1 MIFINEPRISQL
13 CYNMTIG
20 ATEPKFAILDNGTQV
35 IVKLLN
41 GPEGNLVLFNE
52 YICYRLAI
60 LLDIPMPHSGICIFD
75 HKTEIQDNSIA
86 SSANFG
92 RAFYSEFM
100 PKTTKL
106 MGTII
111 GQMRNKEDF
120 IKILLFDHVIFNTD
134 RNPGNLLVSFYKKNI
149 TLKVIDH
156 THVFINQ
163 AIWDS
168 RCLKRAIKENDLMS
182 DSILNSNRYLYDMF
196 FRSMS
201 ISKELLE
208 NESLVFKNR
217 INRDTINGFIKEIP
231 NEWKPTQNDIDA
243 LIDYIIY
250 RVDNL
255 DIIVSIIL
263 SNK

>member
-20 ATEPKFAILDNGTQV
+20 ATEPKFAVLDNGTQV

-75 HKTEIQDNSIA
+75 HETEIQDNSIA

-92 RAFYSEFM
+92 KAFYSEFM

-168 RCLKRAIKENDLMS
+168 RCLKRAIEENDLMS

-196 FRSMS
+196 FRSIS
-201 ISKELLE
+201 ISKELLG
-208 NESLVFKNR
+208 NESLMFKNR
-217 INRDTINGFIKEIP
+217 INRDIMKGFIKEIP

-255 DIIVSIIL
+255 DIIVSTIL

>member
-1 MIFINEPRISQL
+1 MKRE
-13 CYNMTIG
+13 
-20 ATEPKFAILDNGTQV
+20 
-35 IVKLLN
+35 
-41 GPEGNLVLFNE
+41 
-52 YICYRLAI
+52 
-60 LLDIPMPHSGICIFD
+60 
-75 HKTEIQDNSIA
+75 
-86 SSANFG
+86 
-92 RAFYSEFM
+92 
-100 PKTTKL
+100 
-106 MGTII
+106 
-111 GQMRNKEDF
+111 
-120 IKILLFDHVIFNTD
+120 
-134 RNPGNLLVSFYKKNI
+134 KNI

>member
-1 MIFINEPRISQL
+1 
-13 CYNMTIG
+13 MTIG

-111 GQMRNKEDF
+111 GQM
-120 IKILLFDHVIFNTD
+120 
-134 RNPGNLLVSFYKKNI
+134 
-149 TLKVIDH
+149 
-156 THVFINQ
+156 
-163 AIWDS
+163 
-168 RCLKRAIKENDLMS
+168 
-182 DSILNSNRYLYDMF
+182 
-196 FRSMS
+196 
-201 ISKELLE
+201 
-208 NESLVFKNR
+208 
-217 INRDTINGFIKEIP
+217 
-231 NEWKPTQNDIDA
+231 
-243 LIDYIIY
+243 
-250 RVDNL
+250 
-255 DIIVSIIL
+255 
-263 SNK
+263 